1 MISTTAARLLGAF
14 AAILGLSAA
23 PGGVAAAA
31 APAPQTAPFPPPIP
45 APQDKAYPGVITVD
59 VDARDV
65 GRGIITF
72 NQRIPVTGAGQLTLL
87 YPEWLPG
94 NHAPRG
100 QIDKI
105 AGLTITANGKPLVW
119 RRDPVNIYAFHV
131 DVPKGASAIDLKADY
146 LSPTA
151 AAQGRV
157 VVTREMA
164 NLQWNS
170 MVFYPAGHAAADIK
184 VKPFLRLPAGW
195 GFASALSPKTGRA
208 HSGPLAFAET
218 DLETFVDSPM
228 FAGAFFKSYDLDPGS
243 KTPVML
249 NIVADDAPF
258 IAPTDDQ
265 LTAHRNLVKEAD
277 LLFGARHFERYD
289 FLLALSDRMGGIG
302 LEHHRSSE
310 NGVGQKYF
318 LDAKTHVNSW
328 DLLPHEYVHSW
339 NGKFRRPSD
348 LYTANFDVPMRG
360 SLLWVYEGMTSYWG
374 EVLAARSGMWSK
386 DDALA
391 SLASQLANFDNRPG
405 RDWRPVSDTTLE
417 PVISARRPQP
427 WRSYQRAEDYYYEG
441 FLVWLDADTLIRELT
456 AGAKSLDDFAKA
468 FFGVEP
474 GRVAPLT
481 YGFEDVVSTLNAV
494 APYDWAA
501 FLRDRIEKPGRP
513 TPLAGATRG
522 GWRLVYSDE
531 PNSFIAADEKRL
543 KQSFFAY
550 SLGFNVGE
558 GSKLSDVI
566 WGGPAFKQSLRV
578 GDELISVN
586 GAPWAAEA
594 LQKAISTAKGK
605 GAPIEIIVK
614 SGDQYRTVKF
624 DYRAGL
630 RYPRLERI
638 PGTED
643 RLSAIYAPRVK

>member
-1 MISTTAARLLGAF
+1 VRGQNQRAAS
-14 AAILGLSAA
+14 AAIFAYALTN
-23 PGGVAAAA
+23 AAAA

-45 APQDKAYPGVITVD
+45 APRDEAYPGVITVD

-65 GRGIITF
+65 ARGIVTF
-72 NQRIPVTGAGQLTLL
+72 RQRIPVKGAGPLTLL

-105 AGLTITANGKPLVW
+105 AGLEFSAKGKPLAW

-131 DVPKGASAIDLKADY
+131 DVPNGVSAIDLKADY

-151 AAQGRV
+151 TAQGRV

-170 MVFYPAGHAAADIK
+170 TVLYPAGYAAAEIK
-184 VKPFLRLPAGW
+184 LKPSVRLPEGW
-195 GFASALSPKTGRA
+195 GYASALTPKTGRA
-208 HSGPLAFAET
+208 PSGAVAFAAT
-218 DLETFVDSPM
+218 DLEAYVDSPM
-228 FAGAFFKSYDLDPGS
+228 FAGAFFRSYDLDPGS

-249 NIVADDAPF
+249 NIVADEAQF
-258 IAPTDDQ
+258 IAPTDAQ
-265 LTAHRNLVKEAD
+265 LEAHRNLVKQAD
-277 LLFGARHFERYD
+277 LLFGARHFDRYD

-318 LDAKTHVNSW
+318 LDPKTHVNSW

-339 NGKFRRPSD
+339 NGKFRRPAD
-348 LYTANFDVPMRG
+348 LYTDNFDVPMRG

-374 EVLAARSGMWSK
+374 EVLAARSGMFSK
-386 DDALA
+386 EDALA
-391 SLASQLANFDNRPG
+391 SLAMQLANFDNRPG
-405 RDWRPVSDTTLE
+405 RQWRPVSDTTLE

-427 WRSYQRAEDYYYEG
+427 WVSYQRAEDYYYEG
-441 FLVWLDADTLIRELT
+441 FLTWLDADTLIREKT
-456 AGAKSLDDFAKA
+456 GGAKSLDDFAKA

-474 GRVAPLT
+474 GRVEPLT
-481 YGFEDVVSTLNAV
+481 YTFGDVVATLNAV
-494 APYDWAA
+494 MPHDWAT
-501 FLRDRIEKPGRP
+501 FLRERIETPGRP
-513 TPLAGATRG
+513 APIAGAERG
-522 GWRLVYSDE
+522 GWRLVYGDE
-531 PNSFIAADEKRL
+531 PNSFIAGDEKRL
-543 KQSFFAY
+543 KTSFFTY
-550 SLGFNVGE
+550 SLGFTVGE
-558 GSKLSDVI
+558 GSKLANVL
-566 WGGPAFKQSLRV
+566 WEGLAFKQNLRV

-586 GAPWAAEA
+586 GAAYTAET
-594 LQKAISTAKGK
+594 LQKAITAAKDK
-605 GAPIEIIVK
+605 AAPIEIIVK
-614 SGDQYRTVKF
+614 SGDQYRTAKF
-624 DYRAGL
+624 DYRGGL

-643 RLSAIYAPRVK
+643 RLSAIYAARAK